1 MSHPNNVPDPT
12 ETTETDAAEV
22 NAPGSESEGA
32 ESDTERIGE
41 SLALDKARRE
51 AKNLRDRAKAAEA
64 RVDELSRQ
72 VFALKVAALDKFA
85 DPSDFAYDAELV
97 DDDEALAAA
106 VDELLERRPHYAKP
120 RRPSGSVGQGW
131 RGNGTVPQDFS
142 SLLR

>member
-1 MSHPNNVPDPT
+1 MNEPNTV
-12 ETTETDAAEV
+12 
-22 NAPGSESEGA
+22 PGSTQSAQPEPADVITLEADHEAAQGDTDGNGESEA
-32 ESDTERIGE
+32 
-41 SLALDKARRE
+41 LAKVRRE

-64 RVDELSRQ
+64 QVDQLSRQ

-85 DPSDFAYDAELV
+85 DPSDFAYDADLV

-120 RRPSGSVGQGW
+120 RYGSVGQGQ